1 MQAIQVVQKQTQA
14 AQVKWW
20 AFKDAE
26 QRSKRNKTLWDR
38 AVQLKVERMIVAMGE
53 VYKGSI
59 YEDFGK
65 TTCGVKISRAIVRD
79 KQLLKQYEADLA
91 AEGIVKH
98 VTSTGVAYKVA

>member
-1 MQAIQVVQKQTQA
+1 MQTVRKDTKEAT
-14 AQVKWW
+14 VKWW

-38 AVQLKVERMIVAMGE
+38 AVQLKVERMVVAMGE

-65 TTCGVKISRAIVRD
+65 TTCGVKISKAMVRD
-79 KQLLKQYEADLA
+79 RALLKQYEADLA

-98 VTSTGVAYKVA
+98 LTSTGVAYKVA

>member
-1 MQAIQVVQKQTQA
+1 MQTVRKDTKEAT
-14 AQVKWW
+14 VKWW

-26 QRSKRNKTLWDR
+26 QRSLRNKTLWDR
-38 AVQLKVERMIVAMGE
+38 AVQLKVERMVVAMGE

-65 TTCGVKISRAIVRD
+65 TTCGVKISRAMVRD
-79 KQLLKQYEADLA
+79 RQLLKQYEADLA

-98 VTSTGVAYKVA
+98 LTSTGVAYKVA